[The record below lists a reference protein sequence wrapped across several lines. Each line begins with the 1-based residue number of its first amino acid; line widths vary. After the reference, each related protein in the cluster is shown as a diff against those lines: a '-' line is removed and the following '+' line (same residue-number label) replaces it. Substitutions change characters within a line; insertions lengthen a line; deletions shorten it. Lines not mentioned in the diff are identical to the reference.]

1 MAWILLY
8 KNNVNDIINVLFG
21 GIINEN
27 FIDLRSWNVDKFSK
41 EKNCEKLESV
51 IKDYDV
57 ILLGPQIAYKKD
69 QLLEIA
75 NKYNKPLSTIN
86 PVDYGMGNGANIL
99 EQIKKMINE

>member
-1 MAWILLY
+1 MKILLICAAGMSTSLV
-8 KNNVNDIINVLFG
+8 KKKIVAAFGPEEEGWTINA
-21 GIINEN
+21 EAY
-27 FIDLRSWNVDKFSK
+27 
-41 EKNCEKLESV
+41 EKLESV

-75 NKYNKPLSTIN
+75 NNYNKPLSTIS

>member
-1 MAWILLY
+1 MKILLICAAGMSTSLV
-8 KNNVNDIINVLFG
+8 KKKIVAAFGPEEEGWTINA
-21 GIINEN
+21 EAY
-27 FIDLRSWNVDKFSK
+27 
-41 EKNCEKLESV
+41 EKLESV

-57 ILLGPQIAYKKD
+57 ILLGPQ
-69 QLLEIA
+69 IA